1 MIVKDFPYQYQLE
14 VVFRDL
20 DAMGH
25 VNNAVYFTYLETARL
40 RYLKELLELDD
51 LLGIPVIMA
60 EARCSYKTPAV
71 YGDRLVI
78 GVGISRF
85 GAKSFDMV
93 YQIATERGRVV
104 ATAHTVQVMY
114 DYTTNQT
121 IAVPDWFKVRV
132 LEKQGSLLEF
142 RVQS

>member
-1 MIVKDFPYQYQLE
+1 MAAQDFPYQYQLE

-51 LLGIPVIMA
+51 LLEIPVIMA

-71 YGDRLVI
+71 YGDRLVV

-85 GAKSFDMV
+85 GTKSFDMS
-93 YQIATERGRVV
+93 YQVETDRGRVV

-114 DYTTNQT
+114 DYASGQT
-121 IAVPDWFKVRV
+121 VVIPDWFKARV
-132 LEKQGSLLEF
+132 LTKQAHWADK
-142 RVQS
+142 Q